1 MNLPMI
7 RNLLSPL
14 SYLRIRH
21 EQKTFVD
28 WTLPTL
34 LSVLSV
40 VLIYIANRISSINI
54 YKEGELISKILSFT
68 QNLPGFYV
76 AALAAIATFNKISI
90 DQVMPDPAPKIDILI
105 QGRSIP
111 IELTRRRFLCLM
123 FAFLTAESIS
133 VILSIIFGQFM
144 YLPIKSI
151 TPEILHV
158 YISAL
163 YMFFILLMFWQMIIT
178 TLWGLFY
185 LGERLHQQDT

>member
-1 MNLPMI
+1 
-7 RNLLSPL
+7 
-14 SYLRIRH
+14 
-21 EQKTFVD
+21 
-28 WTLPTL
+28 
-34 LSVLSV
+34 
-40 VLIYIANRISSINI
+40 
-54 YKEGELISKILSFT
+54 
-68 QNLPGFYV
+68 
-76 AALAAIATFNKISI
+76 
-90 DQVMPDPAPKIDILI
+90 
-105 QGRSIP
+105 
-111 IELTRRRFLCLM
+111 M

>member
-1 MNLPMI
+1 MNLLMI

-28 WTLPTL
+28 WTLPAL
-34 LSVLSV
+34 LSFLSV
-40 VLIYIANRISSINI
+40 VLIFFASKLSSINI

-90 DQVMPDPAPKIDILI
+90 DQVMPDPAPKINILI
-105 QGRSIP
+105 QGRSVP

-151 TPEILHV
+151 TPERLHAH
-158 YISAL
+158 ISAI
-163 YMFFILLMFWQMIIT
+163 YMLILLFMFWQMIIT

-185 LGERLHQQDT
+185 LGERLHQQDS